1 MTRRVTIHTPLGDE
15 LHFRELR
22 GQENISQLF
31 SLDVEMLSENE
42 SIDPKALLGKNATI
56 EIETQGGGRRFID
69 GIVTRF
75 GMQGQD
81 HRHYAYKARLSPWLW
96 LATRK
101 SDFRIFQNLNVPDII
116 EQVLGV
122 YGHPM
127 QRKLT
132 RAYRSWDYC
141 VQYNES
147 DCDFVSRLMEHEGI
161 YYFFEHASGRH
172 TLVLCDDIIAS
183 HGALPG
189 GESIPFYPPEKAA
202 AGDQENI
209 HTWQLEQEIKPGRHY
224 IDDYDFKKPRAELS
238 HMRRDPP
245 GHAHDGHETYEWPG
259 GYTEY
264 GDGDA
269 YIRVR
274 LKQGLTGHSRVR
286 GQSCHRALATGYTF
300 SLYNYP
306 RGDQNRQYLITGLSY
321 HLKENPRVSAV
332 APGAKGSAAEDGSF
346 QRYELQAQPT
356 SLAFTPPRT
365 TPKPRTTGPQT
376 AVVVGPAGEEIW
388 TDEYG
393 RIKVQFHWDRLGKK
407 DQNSSCWIRVATN
420 WAGPGFG
427 AISIPRIGHEVVVDF
442 LNGDPDYPIV
452 TGCVYNAAN
461 MPPWALPANA
471 TQSGIKTRSSKD
483 GNPGSGMKNGPGDA
497 NAIRFEDKAGA
508 EQLWLHAQKDQL
520 TEVENDE
527 DKWVGNDRRKTID
540 RDETSVIHRD
550 RTETVDRDETIT
562 VHNNRT
568 ERVDHDEKISIG
580 DNRNEDVG
588 IDENISIGKNR
599 SKTIGKTE
607 TDKIGQNWHVTVGLL
622 KTQTIGMAYMQNV
635 GGMKMM
641 NIGVNYMENIGVAM
655 QTHVGMNQSLTVG
668 QERQVKVGSKQS
680 TEVGSQYSLTVGG
693 GGGGGGGSGG
703 GAGGGAGGGMAMN
716 ITAPGGG
723 GGGGSG
729 GGGAGGGGKASQLT
743 MDGQSIELNAA
754 KIRLEAQQE
763 ILLTCGESTIRIT
776 PGDIQILSPMDRLN
790 C

>member
-101 SDFRIFQNLNVPDII
+101 SDFRIFQNLNVPDIV

-122 YGHPM
+122 YGHPI

-161 YYFFEHASGRH
+161 YYFFEHASGQH

-209 HTWQLEQEIKPGRHY
+209 HAWQLEQEIKPGRHY

-393 RIKVQFHWDRLGKK
+393 RIKVQFHWDRLGSK

-471 TQSGIKTRSSKD
+471 TQSGIKTRSSK
-483 GNPGSGMKNGPGDA
+483 GGAAGAGMKNGPGDA

-599 SKTIGKTE
+599 SKTVGVTETDSIGSQWKISVGKIKTE
-607 TDKIGQNWHVTVGLL
+607 TIGLMN
-622 KTQTIGMAYMQNV
+622 MYNV
-635 GGMKMM
+635 G
-641 NIGVNYMENIGVAM
+641 IGKMENIGVARM
-655 QTHVGMNQSLTVG
+655 TNIGMAYNLNVGMMMVTTVGMSQSATIGQSKDTKVGGKYTLTV
-668 QERQVKVGSKQS
+668 
-680 TEVGSQYSLTVGG
+680 
-693 GGGGGGGSGG
+693 
-703 GAGGGAGGGMAMN
+703 
-716 ITAPGGG
+716 

-729 GGGAGGGGKASQLT
+729 GGGA
-743 MDGQSIELNAA
+743 
-754 KIRLEAQQE
+754 
-763 ILLTCGESTIRIT
+763 T
-776 PGDIQILSPMDRLN
+776 PGMAMNIVGSSDSGGAAQGSESSIAMQPDSITLKVGKSVLEMKSDGTVNLN
-790 C
+790 GKLITLDGSEHVQVSSERIDLN

>member
-22 GQENISQLF
+22 GQENISQLL

-209 HTWQLEQEIKPGRHY
+209 HAWQLEQEIKPGRHY

-393 RIKVQFHWDRLGKK
+393 RIKVQFHWDRLGSK

-471 TQSGIKTRSSKD
+471 TQSGIKTRSSK
-483 GNPGSGMKNGPGDA
+483 GGAAGAGMKNGPGDA
-497 NAIRFEDKAGA
+497 NAIRFEDKAGQ

-568 ERVDHDEKISIG
+568 ERVDHNEKISIG

-693 GGGGGGGSGG
+693 GGGGGS

-723 GGGGSG
+723 DGGG

-743 MDGQSIELNAA
+743 MDGQSIQLNAA

-763 ILLTCGESTIRIT
+763 ILLTCGKSTIRIT

>member
-1 MTRRVTIHTPLGDE
+1 LGE
-15 LHFRELR
+15 QLHFRELR

-31 SLDVEMLSENE
+31 SLDVEMLSESE

-101 SDFRIFQNLNVPDII
+101 SDFRIFQNQTVPDII

-122 YGHPM
+122 YGHPL
-127 QRKLT
+127 QKKLT

-161 YYFFEHASGRH
+161 YYFFEHASGQH

-183 HGALPG
+183 HSVLPG

-209 HTWQLEQEIKPGRHY
+209 HAWQLEQEIKSGRHY
-224 IDDYDFKKPRAELS
+224 SDDYDFKKPRADLT
-238 HMRRDPP
+238 HLRRDPP
-245 GHAHDGHETYEWPG
+245 GHAHDGHEIYEWPG
-259 GYTEY
+259 GYTQLS
-264 GDGDA
+264 DGED

-274 LKQGLTGHSRVR
+274 LKESLTGQSRVR

-306 RGDQNRQYLITGLSY
+306 RGDQNQQYLITGLSY

-356 SLAFTPPRT
+356 SLAYTPART

-393 RIKVQFHWDRLGKK
+393 RIKVQFHWDRLGGMNE
-407 DQNSSCWIRVATN
+407 NSSCWIRVATN

-442 LNGDPDYPIV
+442 LNGDPDYPLV

-471 TQSGIKTRSSKD
+471 TQSGIKTRSSK
-483 GNPGSGMKNGPGDA
+483 GGAAGAGLKNGPGDA

-527 DKWVGNDRRKTID
+527 DKWVGNDRRKTVD
-540 RDETSVIHRD
+540 RDETNVIHRD
-550 RTETVDRDETIT
+550 RTETVDRNEKIDVHGWRTEVVDLDETLT
-562 VHNNRT
+562 VHQNRT
-568 ERVDHDEKISIG
+568 RTVDLDESIRICKNRTKTVDANGRDSIG
-580 DNRNEDVG
+580 RNWTLATGRMKSETVG
-588 IDENISIGKNR
+588 IGYTQGTGLFKM
-599 SKTIGKTE
+599 
-607 TDKIGQNWHVTVGLL
+607 VTVGC
-622 KTQTIGMAYMQNV
+622 AYNLNV
-635 GGMKMM
+635 GAVLMS
-641 NIGVNYMENIGVAM
+641 NVGVLRSDS
-655 QTHVGMNQSLTVG
+655 VGMDWSRTVG
-668 QERQVKVGSKQS
+668 RNRSAQVGNDEGLVVGNNRSSTIQNNDS
-680 TEVGSQYSLTVGG
+680 TEVGQDQAVNVGNDHALRVGANSLVDAGGQLALAAGTTLTV
-693 GGGGGGGSGG
+693 
-703 GAGGGAGGGMAMN
+703 
-716 ITAPGGG
+716 
-723 GGGGSG
+723 
-729 GGGAGGGGKASQLT
+729 
-743 MDGQSIELNAA
+743 DGQQVIVTGTQSIRLQSGASSIEISPAMVEIKSPLV
-754 KIRLEAQQE
+754 KI
-763 ILLTCGESTIRIT
+763 
-776 PGDIQILSPMDRLN
+776 N

>member
-101 SDFRIFQNLNVPDII
+101 SDFRIFQNLNVPDIV

-161 YYFFEHASGRH
+161 YYFFEHASGQH

-209 HTWQLEQEIKPGRHY
+209 HAWQLEQEIKPGRHY

-393 RIKVQFHWDRLGKK
+393 RIKVQFHWDRLGSK

-442 LNGDPDYPIV
+442 LNGDPDYPLV

-471 TQSGIKTRSSKD
+471 TQSGIKTRSSK
-483 GNPGSGMKNGPGDA
+483 GGAAGAGMKNGPGDA

-527 DKWVGNDRRKTID
+527 DKWVGNDRRKTVD
-540 RDETSVIHRD
+540 RDETNVIHRD

-693 GGGGGGGSGG
+693 GG
-703 GAGGGAGGGMAMN
+703 
-716 ITAPGGG
+716 
-723 GGGGSG
+723 
-729 GGGAGGGGKASQLT
+729 
-743 MDGQSIELNAA
+743 
-754 KIRLEAQQE
+754 
-763 ILLTCGESTIRIT
+763 
-776 PGDIQILSPMDRLN
+776 
-790 C
+790 

>member
-42 SIDPKALLGKNATI
+42 SIDPKALLGRNATI

-101 SDFRIFQNLNVPDII
+101 SDFRIFQNLNVPDIV

-122 YGHPM
+122 YGHPI

-161 YYFFEHASGRH
+161 YYFFEHASGQH

-209 HTWQLEQEIKPGRHY
+209 HAWQLEQEIKPGRHY

-393 RIKVQFHWDRLGKK
+393 RIKVQFHWDRLGSK

-471 TQSGIKTRSSKD
+471 TQSGIKTRSSK
-483 GNPGSGMKNGPGDA
+483 GGAAGAGMKNGPGDA

-568 ERVDHDEKISIG
+568 ERVDHNEKISIG

-693 GGGGGGGSGG
+693 GGGGGGGG

-716 ITAPGGG
+716 ITAPGGAMAAVVVAQAEVARPR
-723 GGGGSG
+723 SSPWM
-729 GGGAGGGGKASQLT
+729 GKASSS
-743 MDGQSIELNAA
+743 MPPRSGS
-754 KIRLEAQQE
+754 KPSRKS
-763 ILLTCGESTIRIT
+763 C
-776 PGDIQILSPMDRLN
+776 
-790 C
+790 

>member
-209 HTWQLEQEIKPGRHY
+209 HAWQLEQEIKPGRHY

-393 RIKVQFHWDRLGKK
+393 RIKVQFHWDRLGSK

-483 GNPGSGMKNGPGDA
+483 GNPGSGMKNGQGDA

-550 RTETVDRDETIT
+550 RTETVDRNEKIDVHGWRTEVVDLDETLT
-562 VHNNRT
+562 VHQNRT
-568 ERVDHDEKISIG
+568 RTVDLDESIRICKNRTKTVDANGRDSIG
-580 DNRNEDVG
+580 RNWTLATGRMKSETVG
-588 IDENISIGKNR
+588 IGYTQGTGLFKM
-599 SKTIGKTE
+599 
-607 TDKIGQNWHVTVGLL
+607 VTVGC
-622 KTQTIGMAYMQNV
+622 AYNLNV
-635 GGMKMM
+635 GAVLMS
-641 NIGVNYMENIGVAM
+641 NVGVLRSDS
-655 QTHVGMNQSLTVG
+655 VGMDWSRTVG
-668 QERQVKVGSKQS
+668 RNRRAQVGNDEGLIVGNNRSSTIQNNDS
-680 TEVGSQYSLTVGG
+680 TEVGQDQAVNVGNDHALRVGANSLVDAGGQLALAAGTTLTV
-693 GGGGGGGSGG
+693 
-703 GAGGGAGGGMAMN
+703 
-716 ITAPGGG
+716 
-723 GGGGSG
+723 
-729 GGGAGGGGKASQLT
+729 
-743 MDGQSIELNAA
+743 DGQQVIVTGTRSIRLQSGASSIEISPAMVEIKSPLV
-754 KIRLEAQQE
+754 KI
-763 ILLTCGESTIRIT
+763 
-776 PGDIQILSPMDRLN
+776 N

>member
-161 YYFFEHASGRH
+161 YYFFEHASGQH

-209 HTWQLEQEIKPGRHY
+209 HAWQLEQEIKPGRHY

-393 RIKVQFHWDRLGKK
+393 RIKVQFHWDRLGSK

-471 TQSGIKTRSSKD
+471 TQSGIKTRSSK
-483 GNPGSGMKNGPGDA
+483 GGAAGAGMKNGPGDA

-635 GGMKMM
+635 GGLKMM
-641 NIGVNYMENIGVAM
+641 NIGINYMENIGVAM

-723 GGGGSG
+723 DGGG

-743 MDGQSIELNAA
+743 MDGQSIQLNAA

>member
-1 MTRRVTIHTPLGDE
+1 MTRRVTIHTLLGDE

-31 SLDVEMLSENE
+31 SLDVEMLSESE

-101 SDFRIFQNLNVPDII
+101 SDFRIFQNLNVPDIV

-161 YYFFEHASGRH
+161 YYHFAHAMGEH

-209 HTWQLEQEIKPGRHY
+209 HAWQLEQEIKPGRHY

-286 GQSCHRALATGYTF
+286 GQSCPRALATGYTF

-393 RIKVQFHWDRLGKK
+393 RIKVQFHWDRLGSK

-471 TQSGIKTRSSKD
+471 TQSGIKTRSSK
-483 GNPGSGMKNGPGDA
+483 GGAAGAGMKNGPGDA
-497 NAIRFEDKAGA
+497 NAIRFEDKAGQ

-693 GGGGGGGSGG
+693 GGGGS
-703 GAGGGAGGGMAMN
+703 
-716 ITAPGGG
+716 
-723 GGGGSG
+723 

>member
-161 YYFFEHASGRH
+161 YYFFEHASGQH

-209 HTWQLEQEIKPGRHY
+209 HAWQLEQEIKPGRHY

-332 APGAKGSAAEDGSF
+332 APGAKGSAAEEGSF

-393 RIKVQFHWDRLGKK
+393 RIKVQFHWDRLGSK

-471 TQSGIKTRSSKD
+471 TQSGIKTRSSK
-483 GNPGSGMKNGPGDA
+483 GGAAGAGMKNGPGDA

-568 ERVDHDEKISIG
+568 ERVDHNEKISIG

-680 TEVGSQYSLTVGG
+680 TEVGSKYSLTVGG
-693 GGGGGGGSGG
+693 GGGGGS

-723 GGGGSG
+723 DGGG

-743 MDGQSIELNAA
+743 MDGQSIQLNAA

>member
-101 SDFRIFQNLNVPDII
+101 SDFRIFQNLNVPDIV

-122 YGHPM
+122 YGHPL
-127 QRKLT
+127 QKKLT

-161 YYFFEHASGRH
+161 YYFFEHASGQH

-209 HTWQLEQEIKPGRHY
+209 HAWQLEQEIKPGRHY

-393 RIKVQFHWDRLGKK
+393 RIKVQFHWDRLGSK

-471 TQSGIKTRSSKD
+471 TQSGIKTRSSK
-483 GNPGSGMKNGPGDA
+483 GGAAGAGMKNGPGDA

-568 ERVDHDEKISIG
+568 ERVDHNEKISIG

-693 GGGGGGGSGG
+693 GGGGS
-703 GAGGGAGGGMAMN
+703 
-716 ITAPGGG
+716 
-723 GGGGSG
+723 

-743 MDGQSIELNAA
+743 MDGQSIQLNAA

-763 ILLTCGESTIRIT
+763 ILLTCGKSTIRIT

>member
-161 YYFFEHASGRH
+161 YYFFEHASGQH

-209 HTWQLEQEIKPGRHY
+209 HAWQLEQEIKPGRHY

-393 RIKVQFHWDRLGKK
+393 RIKVQFHWDRLGSK

-442 LNGDPDYPIV
+442 LNGDPDYPLV

-471 TQSGIKTRSSKD
+471 TQSGIKTRSSK
-483 GNPGSGMKNGPGDA
+483 GGAAGAGMKNGPGDA

-568 ERVDHDEKISIG
+568 ERVDHNEKISIG

-723 GGGGSG
+723 GGGG
-729 GGGAGGGGKASQLT
+729 GGGKASQLT

>member
-42 SIDPKALLGKNATI
+42 SIDPKALLGRNATI

-101 SDFRIFQNLNVPDII
+101 SDFRIFQNQTVPDII

-209 HTWQLEQEIKPGRHY
+209 HAWQLEQEIKPGRHY

-332 APGAKGSAAEDGSF
+332 APGAKGSAAEEGSF

-393 RIKVQFHWDRLGKK
+393 RIKVQFHWDRLGSK

-471 TQSGIKTRSSKD
+471 TQSGIKTRSSK
-483 GNPGSGMKNGPGDA
+483 GGAAGAGMKNGPGDA
-497 NAIRFEDKAGA
+497 NAIRFEDKAGQ

-550 RTETVDRDETIT
+550 RTETVDRYETIT

-568 ERVDHDEKISIG
+568 ERVDHNEKISIG

-693 GGGGGGGSGG
+693 GGGGGGGG

-716 ITAPGGG
+716 ITAPG

-743 MDGQSIELNAA
+743 MDGQSIQLNAA

-763 ILLTCGESTIRIT
+763 ILLTCGKSTIRIT

>member
-101 SDFRIFQNLNVPDII
+101 SDFRIFQNLNVPDIV

-122 YGHPM
+122 YGHPI

-161 YYFFEHASGRH
+161 YYFFEHASGQH

-209 HTWQLEQEIKPGRHY
+209 HAWQLEQEIKPGRHY

-393 RIKVQFHWDRLGKK
+393 RIKVQFHWDRLGSK

-471 TQSGIKTRSSKD
+471 TQSGIKTRSSK
-483 GNPGSGMKNGPGDA
+483 GGAAGAGMKNGPGDA
-497 NAIRFEDKAGA
+497 NAIRFEDKAGQ

-527 DKWVGNDRRKTID
+527 DKWVGNDRRKTVD

-568 ERVDHDEKISIG
+568 ERVDHNEKISIG

-693 GGGGGGGSGG
+693 GGGGGGG
-703 GAGGGAGGGMAMN
+703 AGGGAGGGMAMN

-723 GGGGSG
+723 DGGG
-729 GGGAGGGGKASQLT
+729 GGGAGEGGKASQLT
-743 MDGQSIELNAA
+743 MDGQSIQLNAA

>member
-161 YYFFEHASGRH
+161 YYFFEHASGQH

-209 HTWQLEQEIKPGRHY
+209 HAWQLEQEIKPGRHY

-393 RIKVQFHWDRLGKK
+393 RIKVQFHWDRLGSK

-471 TQSGIKTRSSKD
+471 TQSGIKTRSSK
-483 GNPGSGMKNGPGDA
+483 GGAAGAGMKNGPGDA
-497 NAIRFEDKAGA
+497 NAIRFEDKAGQ

-550 RTETVDRDETIT
+550 RTETVDRNEKIDVHGWRTEVVDLDETLT
-562 VHNNRT
+562 VHQNRT
-568 ERVDHDEKISIG
+568 RTVDLDESIRICKNRTKTVDANGRDSIG
-580 DNRNEDVG
+580 RNWTLATGRMKSETVG
-588 IDENISIGKNR
+588 IGYTQGTGLFKM
-599 SKTIGKTE
+599 
-607 TDKIGQNWHVTVGLL
+607 VTVGC
-622 KTQTIGMAYMQNV
+622 AYNLNV
-635 GGMKMM
+635 GAVLMS
-641 NIGVNYMENIGVAM
+641 NVGVLRSDS
-655 QTHVGMNQSLTVG
+655 VGMDWSRTVG
-668 QERQVKVGSKQS
+668 RNRSAQVGSDEGLIVGNNRCSTIQNNDS
-680 TEVGSQYSLTVGG
+680 TEVGQDQAVNVGNDHALRVGANSLVDAGGQLALAAGTTLTV
-693 GGGGGGGSGG
+693 
-703 GAGGGAGGGMAMN
+703 
-716 ITAPGGG
+716 
-723 GGGGSG
+723 
-729 GGGAGGGGKASQLT
+729 
-743 MDGQSIELNAA
+743 DGQQVIVTGTRSIRLQSGASSIEISPAMVEIKSPLV
-754 KIRLEAQQE
+754 KI
-763 ILLTCGESTIRIT
+763 
-776 PGDIQILSPMDRLN
+776 N

>member
-15 LHFRELR
+15 LHLRELR

-42 SIDPKALLGKNATI
+42 SIDPKVLLGKNATI

-101 SDFRIFQNLNVPDII
+101 SDFRIFQNLNVPDIV

-161 YYFFEHASGRH
+161 YYHFAHAMGEH

-209 HTWQLEQEIKPGRHY
+209 HAWQLEQEIKPGRHY

-286 GQSCHRALATGYTF
+286 GQS
-300 SLYNYP
+300 
-306 RGDQNRQYLITGLSY
+306 
-321 HLKENPRVSAV
+321 
-332 APGAKGSAAEDGSF
+332 
-346 QRYELQAQPT
+346 
-356 SLAFTPPRT
+356 
-365 TPKPRTTGPQT
+365 
-376 AVVVGPAGEEIW
+376 
-388 TDEYG
+388 
-393 RIKVQFHWDRLGKK
+393 
-407 DQNSSCWIRVATN
+407 
-420 WAGPGFG
+420 
-427 AISIPRIGHEVVVDF
+427 
-442 LNGDPDYPIV
+442 
-452 TGCVYNAAN
+452 
-461 MPPWALPANA
+461 
-471 TQSGIKTRSSKD
+471 
-483 GNPGSGMKNGPGDA
+483 
-497 NAIRFEDKAGA
+497 
-508 EQLWLHAQKDQL
+508 
-520 TEVENDE
+520 
-527 DKWVGNDRRKTID
+527 
-540 RDETSVIHRD
+540 
-550 RTETVDRDETIT
+550 
-562 VHNNRT
+562 
-568 ERVDHDEKISIG
+568 
-580 DNRNEDVG
+580 
-588 IDENISIGKNR
+588 
-599 SKTIGKTE
+599 
-607 TDKIGQNWHVTVGLL
+607 
-622 KTQTIGMAYMQNV
+622 
-635 GGMKMM
+635 
-641 NIGVNYMENIGVAM
+641 
-655 QTHVGMNQSLTVG
+655 
-668 QERQVKVGSKQS
+668 
-680 TEVGSQYSLTVGG
+680 
-693 GGGGGGGSGG
+693 
-703 GAGGGAGGGMAMN
+703 
-716 ITAPGGG
+716 
-723 GGGGSG
+723 
-729 GGGAGGGGKASQLT
+729 
-743 MDGQSIELNAA
+743 
-754 KIRLEAQQE
+754 
-763 ILLTCGESTIRIT
+763 
-776 PGDIQILSPMDRLN
+776 
-790 C
+790 

>member
-101 SDFRIFQNLNVPDII
+101 SDFRIFQNQTVPDII

-122 YGHPM
+122 YGHPL
-127 QRKLT
+127 QKKLT

-161 YYFFEHASGRH
+161 YYFFEHASGQH

-209 HTWQLEQEIKPGRHY
+209 HAWQLEQEIKPGRHY

-393 RIKVQFHWDRLGKK
+393 RIKVQFHWDRLGSK

-483 GNPGSGMKNGPGDA
+483 GNPGSGMKNGQGDA
-497 NAIRFEDKAGA
+497 NAIRFEDKAGQ

-568 ERVDHDEKISIG
+568 ERVDHNEKISIG

-599 SKTIGKTE
+599 SKTVQT
-607 TDKIGQNWHVTVGLL
+607 TVG
-622 KTQTIGMAYMQNV
+622 MSQN
-635 GGMKMM
+635 
-641 NIGVNYMENIGVAM
+641 
-655 QTHVGMNQSLTVG
+655 LTVG

-680 TEVGSQYSLTVGG
+680 T
-693 GGGGGGGSGG
+693 GSGL
-703 GAGGGAGGGMAMN
+703 AVLA
-716 ITAPGGG
+716 
-723 GGGGSG
+723 
-729 GGGAGGGGKASQLT
+729 
-743 MDGQSIELNAA
+743 
-754 KIRLEAQQE
+754 
-763 ILLTCGESTIRIT
+763 
-776 PGDIQILSPMDRLN
+776 DRGR
-790 C
+790 

>member
-101 SDFRIFQNLNVPDII
+101 SDFRIFQNLNVPDIV

-122 YGHPM
+122 YGHPL
-127 QRKLT
+127 QKKLT

-209 HTWQLEQEIKPGRHY
+209 HAWQLEQEIKPGRHY

-393 RIKVQFHWDRLGKK
+393 RIKVQFHWDRLGSK

-471 TQSGIKTRSSKD
+471 TQSGIKTRSSK
-483 GNPGSGMKNGPGDA
+483 GGAAGAGMKNGPGDA

-568 ERVDHDEKISIG
+568 ERVDHNEKISIG

-693 GGGGGGGSGG
+693 GGGGS
-703 GAGGGAGGGMAMN
+703 
-716 ITAPGGG
+716 
-723 GGGGSG
+723 

-743 MDGQSIELNAA
+743 MDGQSIQLNAA

-763 ILLTCGESTIRIT
+763 ILLTCGKSTIRIT

>member
-15 LHFRELR
+15 LHLRELR

-42 SIDPKALLGKNATI
+42 SIDPKVLLGKNATI

-101 SDFRIFQNLNVPDII
+101 SDFRIFQNLNVPDIV

-161 YYFFEHASGRH
+161 YYHFAHAMGEH

-189 GESIPFYPPEKAA
+189 GESIPFYPRKSRRRRSGKHPRLAVG
-202 AGDQENI
+202 AGNQAGPPL
-209 HTWQLEQEIKPGRHY
+209 HRRLRLQ
-224 IDDYDFKKPRAELS
+224 KPRAELS

-393 RIKVQFHWDRLGKK
+393 RIKVQFHWDRLGSK

-471 TQSGIKTRSSKD
+471 TQSGIKTRSSK
-483 GNPGSGMKNGPGDA
+483 GGAAGAGMKNGPGDA
-497 NAIRFEDKAGA
+497 NAIRFEDKAGQ

-527 DKWVGNDRRKTID
+527 DKWVGNDRRKTVD

-693 GGGGGGGSGG
+693 GGGGGGG
-703 GAGGGAGGGMAMN
+703 AGGGAGGGMAMN

-723 GGGGSG
+723 DGGG
-729 GGGAGGGGKASQLT
+729 GGGAGEGGKASQLT
-743 MDGQSIELNAA
+743 MDGQSIQLNAA

>member
-42 SIDPKALLGKNATI
+42 SIDPKALLGRNATI

-101 SDFRIFQNLNVPDII
+101 SDFRIFQNLNVPDIV

-161 YYFFEHASGRH
+161 YYFFEHASGQH

-209 HTWQLEQEIKPGRHY
+209 HAWQLEQEIKPGRHY

-393 RIKVQFHWDRLGKK
+393 RIKVQFHWDRLGSK

-471 TQSGIKTRSSKD
+471 TQSGIKTRSSK
-483 GNPGSGMKNGPGDA
+483 GGAAGAGMKNGPGDA

-568 ERVDHDEKISIG
+568 ERVDHNEKISIG

-693 GGGGGGGSGG
+693 GGGGGGG
-703 GAGGGAGGGMAMN
+703 AGGGAGGGMAMN

-723 GGGGSG
+723 DGGG

-743 MDGQSIELNAA
+743 MDGQSIQLNAA

>member
-31 SLDVEMLSENE
+31 SLDVEMLSESE

-101 SDFRIFQNLNVPDII
+101 SDFRIFQNQTVPDII

-122 YGHPM
+122 YGHPL
-127 QRKLT
+127 QKKLT

-161 YYFFEHASGRH
+161 YYFFEHASGQH

-209 HTWQLEQEIKPGRHY
+209 HAWQLEQEIKPGRHY

-376 AVVVGPAGEEIW
+376 AVVVGPAGDEIW

-393 RIKVQFHWDRLGKK
+393 RIKVQFHWDRLGSK

-471 TQSGIKTRSSKD
+471 TQSGIKTRSSK
-483 GNPGSGMKNGPGDA
+483 GGAAGAGMKNGPGDA

-693 GGGGGGGSGG
+693 GGGGGS

-716 ITAPGGG
+716 ITAPG

-743 MDGQSIELNAA
+743 MDGQSIQLNAA

-763 ILLTCGESTIRIT
+763 ILLTCGKSTIRIT

>member
-101 SDFRIFQNLNVPDII
+101 SDFRIFQNQTVPDII

-122 YGHPM
+122 YGHPL
-127 QRKLT
+127 QKKLT

-209 HTWQLEQEIKPGRHY
+209 HAWQLEQEIKPGRHY

-269 YIRVR
+269 YNRVR

-393 RIKVQFHWDRLGKK
+393 RIKVQFHWDRLGSK

-471 TQSGIKTRSSKD
+471 TQSGIKTRSSK
-483 GNPGSGMKNGPGDA
+483 GGAAGAGMKNGPGDA

-693 GGGGGGGSGG
+693 GGGGGGG
-703 GAGGGAGGGMAMN
+703 AGGGAGGGMAMN

-723 GGGGSG
+723 DGGG

-743 MDGQSIELNAA
+743 MDGQSIQLNAA

>member
-101 SDFRIFQNLNVPDII
+101 SDFRIFQNLNVPDIV

-209 HTWQLEQEIKPGRHY
+209 HAWQLEQEIKPGRHY

-393 RIKVQFHWDRLGKK
+393 RIKVQFHWDRLGSK

-442 LNGDPDYPIV
+442 LNGDPDYPLV

-471 TQSGIKTRSSKD
+471 TQSGIKTRSSK
-483 GNPGSGMKNGPGDA
+483 GGAAGAGMKNGPGDA

-568 ERVDHDEKISIG
+568 ERVDHNEKISIG

-723 GGGGSG
+723 GGGG
-729 GGGAGGGGKASQLT
+729 GGGKASQLT

>member
-31 SLDVEMLSENE
+31 SLDVEMLSESE

-209 HTWQLEQEIKPGRHY
+209 HAWQLEQEIKPGRHY

-393 RIKVQFHWDRLGKK
+393 RIKVQFHWDRLGSK

-471 TQSGIKTRSSKD
+471 TQSGIKTRSSK
-483 GNPGSGMKNGPGDA
+483 GGAAGAGMKNGPGDA

-693 GGGGGGGSGG
+693 GGGGG
-703 GAGGGAGGGMAMN
+703 AGGGAGGGMAMN

-723 GGGGSG
+723 DGGG

-743 MDGQSIELNAA
+743 MDGQSIQLNAA

>member
-101 SDFRIFQNLNVPDII
+101 SDFRIFQNLNVPDIV

-161 YYFFEHASGRH
+161 YYFFEHASGQH

-209 HTWQLEQEIKPGRHY
+209 HAWQLEQEIKPGRHY

-471 TQSGIKTRSSKD
+471 TQSGIKTRSSK
-483 GNPGSGMKNGPGDA
+483 GGAAGAGMKNGPGDA
-497 NAIRFEDKAGA
+497 NAIRFEDKAGQ

-568 ERVDHDEKISIG
+568 ERVDHNEKISIG

-693 GGGGGGGSGG
+693 GGGGS
-703 GAGGGAGGGMAMN
+703 
-716 ITAPGGG
+716 
-723 GGGGSG
+723 

-743 MDGQSIELNAA
+743 MDGQSIQLNAA

>member
-15 LHFRELR
+15 LHLRELR

-42 SIDPKALLGKNATI
+42 SIDPKVLLGKNATI

-101 SDFRIFQNLNVPDII
+101 SDFRIFQNLNVPDIV

-161 YYFFEHASGRH
+161 YYHFAHAMGEH

-189 GESIPFYPPEKAA
+189 GESIPFYPRKSRRRQSGKHPRLAVG
-202 AGDQENI
+202 AGNQAGPPL
-209 HTWQLEQEIKPGRHY
+209 HRRLRLQ
-224 IDDYDFKKPRAELS
+224 KPRAELS

-393 RIKVQFHWDRLGKK
+393 RIKVQFHWDRLGSK

-471 TQSGIKTRSSKD
+471 TQSGIKTRSSRAV
-483 GNPGSGMKNGPGDA
+483 PQA
-497 NAIRFEDKAGA
+497 RA
-508 EQLWLHAQKDQL
+508 
-520 TEVENDE
+520 
-527 DKWVGNDRRKTID
+527 
-540 RDETSVIHRD
+540 
-550 RTETVDRDETIT
+550 
-562 VHNNRT
+562 
-568 ERVDHDEKISIG
+568 
-580 DNRNEDVG
+580 
-588 IDENISIGKNR
+588 
-599 SKTIGKTE
+599 
-607 TDKIGQNWHVTVGLL
+607 
-622 KTQTIGMAYMQNV
+622 
-635 GGMKMM
+635 
-641 NIGVNYMENIGVAM
+641 
-655 QTHVGMNQSLTVG
+655 
-668 QERQVKVGSKQS
+668 
-680 TEVGSQYSLTVGG
+680 
-693 GGGGGGGSGG
+693 
-703 GAGGGAGGGMAMN
+703 
-716 ITAPGGG
+716 
-723 GGGGSG
+723 
-729 GGGAGGGGKASQLT
+729 
-743 MDGQSIELNAA
+743 
-754 KIRLEAQQE
+754 
-763 ILLTCGESTIRIT
+763 
-776 PGDIQILSPMDRLN
+776 
-790 C
+790 

>member
-31 SLDVEMLSENE
+31 SLDVEMLSE
-42 SIDPKALLGKNATI
+42 SIDPKALLGKSTTI

-161 YYFFEHASGRH
+161 YYFFEHASGQH

-209 HTWQLEQEIKPGRHY
+209 HAWQLEQEIKPGRHY

-274 LKQGLTGHSRVR
+274 LKQGLTGHSLV
-286 GQSCHRALATGYTF
+286 
-300 SLYNYP
+300 
-306 RGDQNRQYLITGLSY
+306 
-321 HLKENPRVSAV
+321 
-332 APGAKGSAAEDGSF
+332 
-346 QRYELQAQPT
+346 
-356 SLAFTPPRT
+356 
-365 TPKPRTTGPQT
+365 
-376 AVVVGPAGEEIW
+376 
-388 TDEYG
+388 
-393 RIKVQFHWDRLGKK
+393 
-407 DQNSSCWIRVATN
+407 
-420 WAGPGFG
+420 
-427 AISIPRIGHEVVVDF
+427 
-442 LNGDPDYPIV
+442 
-452 TGCVYNAAN
+452 
-461 MPPWALPANA
+461 
-471 TQSGIKTRSSKD
+471 
-483 GNPGSGMKNGPGDA
+483 
-497 NAIRFEDKAGA
+497 
-508 EQLWLHAQKDQL
+508 
-520 TEVENDE
+520 
-527 DKWVGNDRRKTID
+527 
-540 RDETSVIHRD
+540 
-550 RTETVDRDETIT
+550 
-562 VHNNRT
+562 
-568 ERVDHDEKISIG
+568 
-580 DNRNEDVG
+580 
-588 IDENISIGKNR
+588 
-599 SKTIGKTE
+599 
-607 TDKIGQNWHVTVGLL
+607 
-622 KTQTIGMAYMQNV
+622 
-635 GGMKMM
+635 
-641 NIGVNYMENIGVAM
+641 
-655 QTHVGMNQSLTVG
+655 
-668 QERQVKVGSKQS
+668 
-680 TEVGSQYSLTVGG
+680 
-693 GGGGGGGSGG
+693 
-703 GAGGGAGGGMAMN
+703 
-716 ITAPGGG
+716 
-723 GGGGSG
+723 
-729 GGGAGGGGKASQLT
+729 
-743 MDGQSIELNAA
+743 
-754 KIRLEAQQE
+754 
-763 ILLTCGESTIRIT
+763 
-776 PGDIQILSPMDRLN
+776 
-790 C
+790 